1 MDIQVLKKQIQ
12 TNSVPSFIIFAGDEW
27 KVQEVW
33 IKQIS
38 KVTGKGIKSVDSI
51 SDVWGSIKN
60 TSVIKSSFIYVARDD
75 KEFMQNE
82 KLQNAVKA
90 GRLKDNIFVLKL
102 TSVDKRT
109 KFYKQ
114 FQDSIVIFEPLSDII
129 LKKYITKE
137 IPLSDKNC
145 EKLIDICE
153 KDYGRI
159 LLEIDKVQRYVDTF
173 NLSEPAQ
180 KFDKS
185 RWNIAFEKLVKD
197 GTIYEPPY
205 DAIFDLVDAILDRKV
220 NLTYNLLNQS
230 YAVGEATMVML
241 SVLYNNA
248 KALLQVQACTSKDV
262 SKSTGLTGWQIKNA
276 QKHLNKYRN
285 GELVKLMRLIHGVQK
300 EIKLGL
306 IEDDVVMDYILVN
319 TL

>member
-38 KVTGKGIKSVDSI
+38 KVTGKSIKSVDSI
-51 SDVWGSIKN
+51 TGVWGSIKN
-60 TSVIKSSFIYVARDD
+60 TSIIKSSFIYVARDD

-82 KLQNAVKA
+82 KLQNAVRTGA
-90 GRLKDNIFVLKL
+90 LKDNIFILKL
-102 TSVDKRT
+102 TSIDKRT

-114 FQDSIVIFEPLSDII
+114 FQADLVMFEPLNDII

-137 IPLSDKNC
+137 ILLDDKNC

-159 LLEIDKVQRYVDTF
+159 LLEIDKVQRYADTF

-220 NLTYNLLNQS
+220 NVSYNLLHQS

-241 SVLYNNA
+241 SVLYNNT
-248 KALLQVQACTSKDV
+248 KSLLQVQACTSKDV
-262 SKSTGLTGWQIKNA
+262 AKTTGLTGWQIKNA

-285 GELVKLMRLIHGVQK
+285 GELVKLMRLIHRVQK

-306 IEDDVVMDYILVN
+306 IDDDVVMDYILVN